1 MSSSRIHTTLS
12 NTGFESM
19 PSTVSAKEEA
29 TKGGALGGADGMA
42 ALDQMA
48 AYSVGVVGKRSTAQR
63 TTAEG
68 PFSELAAWR
77 VRIPRS
83 LHRMRLAS
91 QKWQRA
97 SSSHPLPPKPAEQ
110 MQRPLRQTPRPSA
123 RAQKLFSEQSPRP

>member
-29 TKGGALGGADGMA
+29 TKGGALGGAAGMA

-48 AYSVGVVGKRSTAQR
+48 AYSVGAVGKRS
-63 TTAEG
+63 TAEG

-77 VRIPRS
+77 VCIPWS
-83 LHRMRLAS
+83 LHRTRLAS
-91 QKWQRA
+91 QK
-97 SSSHPLPPKPAEQ
+97 
-110 MQRPLRQTPRPSA
+110 
-123 RAQKLFSEQSPRP
+123 